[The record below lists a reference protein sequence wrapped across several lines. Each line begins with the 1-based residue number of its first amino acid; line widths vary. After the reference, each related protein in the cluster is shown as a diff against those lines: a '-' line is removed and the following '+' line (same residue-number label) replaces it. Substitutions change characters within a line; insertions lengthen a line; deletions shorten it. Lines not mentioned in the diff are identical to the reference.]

1 MLKVH
6 LRHFIKTLCLT
17 FIHDISSKQ
26 AEELKRTCNDFL
38 HHVSEFKQ
46 IADSFIEIFDAVS
59 AEVEKEKI
67 GSIGAQN
74 LLQTSAKHRE
84 AQVQQLTSLVQMIQR
99 LLAL

>member
-1 MLKVH
+1 MFKVH
-6 LRHFIKTLCLT
+6 LRHL
-17 FIHDISSKQ
+17 SKQ

-84 AQVQQLTSLVQMIQR
+84 AQVQQLTSLVQMISLSIENQK
-99 LLAL
+99 LTVI